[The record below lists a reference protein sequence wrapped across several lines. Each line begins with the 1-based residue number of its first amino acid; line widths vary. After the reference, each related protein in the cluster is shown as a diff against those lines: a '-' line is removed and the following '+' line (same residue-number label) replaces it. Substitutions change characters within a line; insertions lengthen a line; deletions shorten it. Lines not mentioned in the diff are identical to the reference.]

1 MNKLKTVLLTAT
13 IFFLFCI
20 PSLHAATM
28 DVFVSIPPQKW
39 LTDHIGGDRVT
50 THVLINK
57 GQDPHTFE
65 PSPVQIAKLA
75 SASLYFTTDMPFEN
89 MIIRILQKNGTTL
102 HIVNAAE
109 NISKLPI
116 QMHHDTSSHHNHGS
130 QQQQNLDPHVWL
142 SPVNLKIMAHN
153 IAAALAKED
162 PTNSNL
168 YERNLAQVVETL
180 NEVHE
185 KLQLQLA
192 PYQGETIFVFHPSF
206 GYFTNTYNLHQ
217 EAVEVAGK
225 TPTPKQLVAI
235 IQQAKKEKIRVIF
248 VQPQFDTKSGAAV
261 AAAISGRV
269 VPLNPLAENV
279 TDNLLLMGDSIAEA
293 LKKKSVENVLAD

>member
-1 MNKLKTVLLTAT
+1 MEKIKTFLLTAT

-20 PSLHAATM
+20 PSLHAASM

-75 SASLYFTTDMPFEN
+75 NASLYFTTDMPFEK
-89 MIIRILQKNGTTL
+89 MIVRILQKNGTTL

-109 NISKLPI
+109 NISKIPI
-116 QMHHDTSSHHNHGS
+116 QVRHDMHSHHDHGNK
-130 QQQQNLDPHVWL
+130 QQQNLDPHIWL
-142 SPVNLKIMAHN
+142 SPINLKIMAYN
-153 IAAALAKED
+153 IAVALATED
-162 PTNSNL
+162 PTNTIL
-168 YERNLAQVVETL
+168 YERNLAQVIETL
-180 NEVHE
+180 DGLHR
-185 KLQLQLA
+185 KLQQLLA
-192 PYQGETIFVFHPSF
+192 PYQEETIFVFHPSF
-206 GYFTNTYNLHQ
+206 GYFTHTYNLHQ

-235 IQQAKKEKIRVIF
+235 IQKAKEEKIRVIF

-261 AAAISGRV
+261 AAAISGRI
-269 VPLNPLAENV
+269 VPLDPLAE
-279 TDNLLLMGDSIAEA
+279 DIIGNLLLMGGSIAEA
-293 LKKKSVENVLAD
+293 LDKEQP